1 MKLLNRP
8 SKNPNRKSDPKK
20 KIQIKFQN
28 LSIFSPQKREYETRY
43 SFLKIYDFCICTKF
57 HTQKR
62 KKRKKKG

>member
-1 MKLLNRP
+1 MKLLNGP

-43 SFLKIYDFCICTKF
+43 YFF
-57 HTQKR
+57 
-62 KKRKKKG
+62 